1 MSTGDD
7 DIVKA
12 LHAVEAGLVRHTHPF
27 TWECAED
34 AQHIDPRT
42 LQRALQQSL
51 IGVDTG
57 SNRNSCPVELTESG
71 RGRLA
76 RQQR

>member
-1 MSTGDD
+1 LSTGDD

-12 LHAVEAGLVRHTHPF
+12 LRAVEAGLVRHTHPF

-42 LQRALQQSL
+42 LQRALQQRL
-51 IGVDTG
+51 IVVDT
-57 SNRNSCPVELTESG
+57 SSDRKSCPVKLTESG
-71 RGRLA
+71 RARLA
-76 RQQR
+76 RQQQ